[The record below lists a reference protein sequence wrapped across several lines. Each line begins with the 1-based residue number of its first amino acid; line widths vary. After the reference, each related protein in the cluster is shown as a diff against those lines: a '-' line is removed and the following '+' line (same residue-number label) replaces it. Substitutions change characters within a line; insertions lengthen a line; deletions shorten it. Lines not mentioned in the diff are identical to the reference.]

1 MNIDQIMKE
10 LAEYIRMGEQISAT
24 VDGLKDQLK
33 QIMQEQGV
41 DTLTGTE
48 HKVTYKAVS
57 SSRIDTNALK
67 RELPAVAAQYSRTTE
82 TRRFTFS

>member
-1 MNIDQIMKE
+1 MNIDSIMKE
-10 LAEYIRMGEQISAT
+10 LAEYIRMGEQIAAT
-24 VDGLKDQLK
+24 ADGLKDQLK
-33 QIMQEQGV
+33 QIMREQGV

-67 RELPAVAAQYSRTTE
+67 RELPAVAAQYSKTTE

>member
-1 MNIDQIMKE
+1 MNIDSIMKE
-10 LAEYIRMGEQISAT
+10 LAEYIRMGEQIAAT

-33 QIMQEQGV
+33 EIMRAQGV

-48 HKVTYKAVS
+48 HKATYKAVT
-57 SSRIDTNALK
+57 SSRIDTSALK
-67 RELPAVAAQYSRTTE
+67 RDMPAVAAQYSRTTE